1 MTRQKKSRKAAPLG
15 PAQKPRQKQAD
26 KADDKRGK
34 KQHRGL
40 EAGNRNNPEV
50 RKAKAQ
56 TNQANKSNDP
66 RHGSKKPISLT
77 PVEPVKQTDF
87 EPQIKLKKV
96 KVVEPELTPE
106 QELAAI
112 ENDERLMDLLDR
124 ADAGEVL
131 SGKDAK
137 YFNAKTAR
145 HQQLVEELG
154 IVYEDDEDEDWEDD
168 EDFEQEQSKSLIEQW
183 EQDDDPKGQP

>member
-1 MTRQKKSRKAAPLG
+1 MTGQDTAH
-15 PAQKPRQKQAD
+15 D
-26 KADDKRGK
+26 
-34 KQHRGL
+34 
-40 EAGNRNNPEV
+40 
-50 RKAKAQ
+50 
-56 TNQANKSNDP
+56 
-66 RHGSKKPISLT
+66 LT
-77 PVEPVKQTDF
+77 A
-87 EPQIKLKKV
+87 
-96 KVVEPELTPE
+96 